1 MLNRRDHGMGLAL
14 SGGGFRATLF
24 HLGAVWRLNE
34 MAMLPEID
42 RISSVSGGS
51 VMSGLMAAQ
60 WERLTFQDN
69 IAIDFGDVIVSPI
82 WDFCSRHIDWPAFL
96 LGVVSGTWQLERAY
110 RKHLTGESELQH
122 LPEYPDFIFNAAH
135 IETGR
140 NCTLSKKG
148 LHIWRIGDV
157 EIPNLSLAKAIA
169 ASSACPPMF
178 PAVTLKLDAGEF
190 REAKYSD
197 LFHRNDL
204 KSHISLTDGGA
215 YDNLGVHAI
224 RKCRTMLVS
233 DGSAPLHATHGRRF
247 ARQFNHRVMRPM
259 EAAIE
264 QTRAIRRHELM
275 NQLQG
280 PHKTGALWTAKTN
293 VGSYPIETPF
303 TIHAEWNEH
312 LASVRTRLNPFTDDE
327 KARLINWGYV
337 MCDLSIRS
345 YYCTELAPPES
356 LPFPEFDFATPPPDA
371 NLQ

>member
-1 MLNRRDHGMGLAL
+1 MLNRKDHGMGLAL

-34 MAMLPEID
+34 MAMLSEIG

-51 VMSGLMAAQ
+51 ILSGLMAVR
-60 WERLTFQDN
+60 WGRLTFQDN
-69 IAIDFGDVIVSPI
+69 IASNFEDVIASPI
-82 WDFCSRHIDWPAFL
+82 WDFCSRHIDWPALL
-96 LGVVSGTWQLERAY
+96 LGLVSGTWQLERVY
-110 RKHLTGESELQH
+110 RKHLTGSSELQH

-140 NCTLSKKG
+140 NCTLSKEG
-148 LHIWRIGDV
+148 LHIWRIGDI
-157 EIPNLSLAKAIA
+157 EIPSLSLAKVIA
-169 ASSACPPMF
+169 ASSACPPIF
-178 PAVTLKLDAGEF
+178 PAVTLNLDASEF
-190 REAKYSD
+190 REVKYSD

-224 RKCRTMLVS
+224 RKCHTVLVS
-233 DGSAPLHATHGRRF
+233 DGSAPLQPTHGKRF

-259 EAAIE
+259 ETAIE

-280 PHKTGALWTAKTN
+280 PHKTGSLWTAKTDIN
-293 VGSYPIETPF
+293 NYPIRSPF
-303 TIHAEWNEH
+303 PIKSEWNEH
-312 LASVRTRLNPFTDDE
+312 LAAVRTRLNPFTDEE
-327 KARLINWGYV
+327 KARLINWGYI

-345 YYCTELAPPES
+345 YYRTEKVPPNS
-356 LPFPEFDFATPPPDA
+356 LPFPDVHFGSLPADTK
-371 NLQ
+371 